1 MRIHS
6 DTLQYSDFHEAAA
19 LADCQVQSITSHRS
33 TAREYALEFI
43 IAGHGR
49 HGGAYGGVDYAVGS
63 WDDYGIMLAEL
74 FRRDPRA
81 VVGTPGRPTYD
92 GADDFHDSTAW
103 RYMELTPAQAH
114 HNHRRDYSD
123 GRRFYVADN
132 GRRLAP
138 CKGAKGVPCSAYI

>member
-6 DTLQYSDFHEAAA
+6 DTLTTSDLTEAAR
-19 LADCQVQSITSHRS
+19 LAGCQVESIALHRS
-33 TAREYALEFI
+33 TARDHAFEFI
-43 IAGHGR
+43 ISGHGK
-49 HGGAYGGVDYAVGS
+49 YGGQFGQLSHASGS

-81 VVGTPGRPTYD
+81 IVGTPGRPTYD
-92 GADDFHDSTAW
+92 GVDDFHDSTAW
-103 RYMELTPAQAH
+103 RYVELTPAQAH

-123 GRRFYVADN
+123 GRRFYTADN

-138 CKGAKGVPCSAYI
+138 CKGTKDTPCDAYI